1 MKNEAYLQ
9 KEIAGK
15 YAFYVGTL
23 FGYFYQECLLAEDRF
38 KKEDLDKKCFFSRQS
53 VKLKGFFCVFLP
65 MKAPFGLLR
74 VLCPFSSALSC
85 KVQIILALWESAILL
100 FYLWCKFFHL
110 IFLFNLICIVIFV
123 CRKQFLSYF
132 ITLSLFS
139 SFPCLD

>member
-1 MKNEAYLQ
+1 MKMKLTCRTKLQ
-9 KEIAGK
+9 EN
-15 YAFYVGTL
+15 TL
-23 FGYFYQECLLAEDRF
+23 FMLELFFGYFYQECLLAEDRF
-38 KKEDLDKKCFFSRQS
+38 KKEDLVKNAFFRQS
-53 VKLKGFFCVFLP
+53 VKLKFFFVFLP

-74 VLCPFSSALSC
+74 LLCPFSSALSY
-85 KVQIILALWESAILL
+85 KVQIILALRESAILL
-100 FYLWCKFFHL
+100 FYLWFKFFHL